1 MTDEERKVMQ
11 MALDVLSPDP
21 YKSEWLVA
29 MDMDKAIKAIQ
40 KCLANDALDRK
51 AEDARKLGLSY
62 EPEQK
67 LITAVDIEKIVKFKE
82 RNT

>member
-1 MTDEERKVMQ
+1 MTDEEREVMQ
-11 MALDVLSPDP
+11 MALDALSPDP

-29 MDMDKAIKAIQ
+29 IDMDKAIVAIQ

-51 AEDARKLGLSY
+51 AEDARGLGLSY

-67 LITAVDIEKIVKFKE
+67 LITAVDIEKIIKFKE

>member
-40 KCLANDALDRK
+40 KCLANDALDKK
-51 AEDARKLGLSY
+51 AEDARELGLSY

>member
-1 MTDEERKVMQ
+1 MTKEERKVMQ
-11 MALDVLSPDP
+11 MALDALSPDP

-29 MDMDKAIKAIQ
+29 IDMDKAIKAIQ

-62 EPEQK
+62 
-67 LITAVDIEKIVKFKE
+67 D
-82 RNT
+82 

>member
-1 MTDEERKVMQ
+1 MTDEEREVMQ

-40 KCLANDALDRK
+40 KCLANDALDKK